1 MITIIIPW
9 TVATVEKPLF
19 IFTENERGETETPTE
34 TEREKERR
42 NDRKPTA
49 FGLTLIKRNT

>member
-19 IFTENERGETETPTE
+19 IFTEERQRNKE
-34 TEREKERR
+34 TERDEATENQLRSV
-42 NDRKPTA
+42 
-49 FGLTLIKRNT
+49 LL